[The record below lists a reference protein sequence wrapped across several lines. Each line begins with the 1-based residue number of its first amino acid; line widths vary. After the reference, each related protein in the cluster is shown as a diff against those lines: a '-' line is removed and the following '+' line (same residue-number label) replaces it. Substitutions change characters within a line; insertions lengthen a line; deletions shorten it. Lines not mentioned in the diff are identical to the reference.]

1 MKLKNGQ
8 FLVIFEVKIGH
19 FRGSFLT
26 RKIQLSVIKMKF
38 LLIIAQN
45 KAGDVLYRSPT
56 RKRGEN
62 IAFHAIFCWTWI
74 KFRVHVKEPVNLQ
87 GWVSFGVE
95 PALSV
100 LEEEWSMEASPVPQ
114 TYLDMSLPIFRINFK
129 KMANSSSRT
138 NVLKLKIC
146 RYSH

>member
-1 MKLKNGQ
+1 MNLKNGQ

-62 IAFHAIFCWTWI
+62 IAFHAIFCRTWI
-74 KFRVHVKEPVNLQ
+74 KFRVHVKEPVLLTGVNTTTNHYNNLILLL
-87 GWVSFGVE
+87 FTDYKFY
-95 PALSV
+95 V
-100 LEEEWSMEASPVPQ
+100 L
-114 TYLDMSLPIFRINFK
+114 TISLKNGKRLAILLKHRLNSHNFK
-129 KMANSSSRT
+129 HN
-138 NVLKLKIC
+138 NNLI
-146 RYSH
+146 